1 MSNRKLSAKD
11 KAFEKERITYRQRIR
26 QLEST
31 ISSLKVEL
39 ATIKGEVAEKDEKI
53 RQLEDWVNRL
63 LEYTELSEEEMKRVL
78 EKDKTVSEV
87 FENVKAMQSIFVD
100 YSINQKG
107 EKYANQIN
115 ESRGRFRSTY

>member
-39 ATIKGEVAEKDEKI
+39 AKIKGEVAEKDEKI